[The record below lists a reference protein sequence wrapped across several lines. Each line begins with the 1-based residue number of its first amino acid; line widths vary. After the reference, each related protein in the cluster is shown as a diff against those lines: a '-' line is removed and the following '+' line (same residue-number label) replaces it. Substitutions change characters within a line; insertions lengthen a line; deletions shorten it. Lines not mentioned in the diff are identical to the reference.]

1 MPRVRTFDPTGRHVH
16 TASSLGA
23 SVDYG
28 HDGQG
33 RLQEMSS
40 GEWTAKWLRDSV
52 GLEAERHLTGG
63 VHVTTRRDRFGR
75 ETFKSVGAR
84 NVEQFR
90 RRYTWDMGNRLL
102 VARDEISGRVARY
115 DYDEFDNLISAEY
128 ERGGEVER
136 LYRVPDRM
144 GNLFETR
151 ERDDRRYDA
160 GGRLAED
167 REHFYH
173 YDCEGNLVF
182 KEFKELSW
190 GGNVIAPINKERL
203 ETELGIRFR
212 AFGTGWRYDWQ
223 SDGMLAR
230 VVRPDGKEVSFA
242 YDALGRRIRKTSAGA
257 TTHFVW
263 DGNVPLHEWTEE
275 TEENVVTW
283 LFEQDTFVPTAK
295 LVANGDC
302 FSIVSDYL
310 GTPLQ
315 AYDKQGNKVWEQEL
329 DIYGRQRKRP
339 SAFIP
344 FKYQGQYEDAETGL
358 YYNRFRYYDPNAGSY
373 ISQDPLRLETKHLN
387 FYCYVH
393 DTNVWIDVFGLL
405 ELFRSV
411 SRSEFFDMK
420 NSGWRPNGGSM
431 EGKWFAE
438 NFDDAVTWG
447 RTMGHGT
454 DTKFYVVKVEVPDDI
469 AEAAFKHT
477 NLDGIGNARYIE
489 VDDLNKYG
497 EVKQVN
503 SVRAGNH

>member
-1 MPRVRTFDPTGRHVH
+1 M
-16 TASSLGA
+16 
-23 SVDYG
+23 
-28 HDGQG
+28 
-33 RLQEMSS
+33 
-40 GEWTAKWLRDSV
+40 
-52 GLEAERHLTGG
+52 
-63 VHVTTRRDRFGR
+63 
-75 ETFKSVGAR
+75 
-84 NVEQFR
+84 
-90 RRYTWDMGNRLL
+90 
-102 VARDEISGRVARY
+102 
-115 DYDEFDNLISAEY
+115 
-128 ERGGEVER
+128 
-136 LYRVPDRM
+136 
-144 GNLFETR
+144 
-151 ERDDRRYDA
+151 
-160 GGRLAED
+160 
-167 REHFYH
+167 
-173 YDCEGNLVF
+173 F

-242 YDALGRRIRKTSAGA
+242 YDALGRRIRKSFAGT

-275 TEENVVTW
+275 SEMVTW
-283 LFEQDTFVPTAK
+283 LFEQDTFVPAAK
-295 LVANGDC
+295 LVANGEC
-302 FSIVSDYL
+302 FSIISDYL

-373 ISQDPLRLETKHLN
+373 VSQDPLRFETKHLD

-393 DTNVWIDVFGLL
+393 DTNIWIDVFGLL

-447 RTMGHGT
+447 KTMGHGT

>member
-1 MPRVRTFDPTGRHVH
+1 
-16 TASSLGA
+16 
-23 SVDYG
+23 
-28 HDGQG
+28 
-33 RLQEMSS
+33 
-40 GEWTAKWLRDSV
+40 
-52 GLEAERHLTGG
+52 
-63 VHVTTRRDRFGR
+63 
-75 ETFKSVGAR
+75 
-84 NVEQFR
+84 
-90 RRYTWDMGNRLL
+90 MGNRLL
-102 VARDEISGRVARY
+102 VARDEITGRVARY

-144 GNLFETR
+144 GNLFESR
-151 ERDDRRYDA
+151 EKDDRKYDA

-242 YDALGRRIRKTSAGA
+242 YDALGRRIRKAYAGT

-275 TEENVVTW
+275 AEESMVTW
-283 LFEQDTFVPTAK
+283 LFEQDTFVPAAK
-295 LVANGDC
+295 LVANGEC
-302 FSIVSDYL
+302 FSIISDYL

-339 SAFIP
+339 SSFIP

-373 ISQDPLRLETKHLN
+373 ISQDPIGLAGGNPTMYAYVKDTTCCLDIFGWAVANEGKAPKHGGTGHN
-387 FYCYVH
+387 QAI
-393 DTNVWIDVFGLL
+393 DTNIAQLKKEGATNIRKNQQQVDTNGNTVGKNRPDIQFDKDGVHYNIEYDTTTNGSLKHQTEIPLNDSNSRNTFWEIDQQGN
-405 ELFRSV
+405 
-411 SRSEFFDMK
+411 K
-420 NSGWRPNGGSM
+420 
-431 EGKWFAE
+431 K
-438 NFDDAVTWG
+438 T
-447 RTMGHGT
+447 GHSQ
-454 DTKFYVVKVEVPDDI
+454 F
-469 AEAAFKHT
+469 H
-477 NLDGIGNARYIE
+477 
-489 VDDLNKYG
+489 
-497 EVKQVN
+497 
-503 SVRAGNH
+503 